1 MTTTVTRQSPK
12 TMLQALACWTL
23 DSGGTCD
30 CGECDECDRWNTA
43 RPVLSRMD
51 RALDKAATDRRAM
64 AVFLDGLADITGFST
79 LELSDIALAV
89 HVLRT
94 RGLDAGNPGREMAAA
109 AAGGG
114 N

>member
-1 MTTTVTRQSPK
+1 MSPATVTRESPK
-12 TMLQALACWTL
+12 TMLQAVTCWTL

-43 RPVLSRMD
+43 RPVLNRMD

-64 AVFLDGLADITGFST
+64 AVFLAGLVDITGVST

-94 RGLDAGNPGREMAAA
+94 RGLSAGD
-109 AAGGG
+109 GGTQ
-114 N
+114 